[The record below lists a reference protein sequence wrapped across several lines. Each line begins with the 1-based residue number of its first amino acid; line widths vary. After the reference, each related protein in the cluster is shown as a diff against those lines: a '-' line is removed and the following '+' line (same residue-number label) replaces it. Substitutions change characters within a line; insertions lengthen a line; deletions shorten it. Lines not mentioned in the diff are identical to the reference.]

1 MTSEHVFMNSNILT
15 ILSLTHT
22 AQNQSRLSCQCH
34 PQVNKQTRKEP
45 EQEGGGGYYS
55 WTEVLYCCT
64 LKCGL
69 SLASDTM
76 WTTKRLFNWTEVK
89 QMSLMDSIR

>member
-22 AQNQSRLSCQCH
+22 AQNQSRLSSQCH

-45 EQEGGGGYYS
+45 EQEGGG
-55 WTEVLYCCT
+55 WL
-64 LKCGL
+64 
-69 SLASDTM
+69 
-76 WTTKRLFNWTEVK
+76 LF
-89 QMSLMDSIR
+89 LD